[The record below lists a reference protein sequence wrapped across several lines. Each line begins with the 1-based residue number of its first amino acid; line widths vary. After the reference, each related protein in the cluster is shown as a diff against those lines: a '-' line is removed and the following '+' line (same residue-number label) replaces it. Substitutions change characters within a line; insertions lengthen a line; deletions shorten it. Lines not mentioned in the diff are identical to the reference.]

1 MIRNI
6 ILNFISFSVW
16 YMIFGLFMPMFFM
29 CAPVANMVGTFLA
42 FLMWNIPHSIREKRF
57 AWRAWG
63 YLPRKYIK
71 EVVHYQN
78 TGERL

>member
-1 MIRNI
+1 
-6 ILNFISFSVW
+6 
-16 YMIFGLFMPMFFM
+16 
-29 CAPVANMVGTFLA
+29 
-42 FLMWNIPHSIREKRF
+42 MWNIPHSIREKRF